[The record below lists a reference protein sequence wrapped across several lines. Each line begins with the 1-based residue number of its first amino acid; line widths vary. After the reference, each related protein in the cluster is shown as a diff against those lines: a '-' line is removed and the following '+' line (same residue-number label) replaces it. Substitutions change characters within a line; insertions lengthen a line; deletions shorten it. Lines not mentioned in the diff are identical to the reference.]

1 MKVAFP
7 TMGNGG
13 MDELVG
19 EHFGRVPTYTI
30 VDTETEEVTVIPN
43 TSVHMGG
50 EGDPPEIM
58 ARQGVTAMICRGIG
72 RKAIALFQELGIDVY
87 CGAAGTVRDS
97 LDAFKSGHLEK
108 AGIGDACESHTY
120 HHHHSH

>member
-97 LDAFKSGHLEK
+97 LDAFKSVEK